1 MQPCGPADLATAKR
15 RLAALLADPGMGLSD
30 LAAEVARLAGS
41 EAGEAAE
48 RAMQD
53 SIHRMLAR
61 TGGAM
66 KALTQGLT
74 AALLTLLLLGPD
86 SSRAQE
92 QAALALRRCGA
103 GDLMHEA
110 AELARQ
116 LAAVAAVTEAVC
128 AQWYRALAD
137 DLL

>member
-1 MQPCGPADLATAKR
+1 M
-15 RLAALLADPGMGLSD
+15 AA
-30 LAAEVARLAGS
+30 
-41 EAGEAAE
+41 
-48 RAMQD
+48 
-53 SIHRMLAR
+53 HRNRPRPTLCPQ
-61 TGGAM
+61 
-66 KALTQGLT
+66 ALTQGLT

-92 QAALALRRCGA
+92 QAALALRCGATFRPLRRAFALGEQGRGWPVRLPLMCYVGFAQAPPAAELPCRRCGA